1 MLPTLIAIVVALLL
15 DHSFGEPR
23 RWHPL
28 VGFGRIAARVE
39 AALNRGD
46 GRRVSGVIALAVMT
60 LPLLLIAT
68 LLQVWLWSLSP
79 WIFAAV
85 AAPLL
90 CLAIARQSLGEH
102 ARDVLVALQANDLP
116 LARERLARIVTRDT
130 SQLDERGIS
139 AATVESV
146 LENGSDAVTAS
157 LFWFALFGL
166 PGVVL
171 HRAANTLDAMWG
183 YRTERFREFGW
194 AAARFDDLLNFIPA
208 RLTAL
213 SYALVGSTAT
223 ALRCWAA
230 QARHWDSPNAGP
242 VMAAGAGALR
252 LQLGGGTWYHG
263 EWEERPPL
271 GAGEPSR
278 AIDIG
283 RALKLLDRALLLW
296 LLVLLAVTAWPR

>member
-252 LQLGGGTWYHG
+252 LQLGGGAWYHG